1 MELYGFVPMRSSGVL
16 IFDLALRVIG
26 NWLYFQI

>member
-1 MELYGFVPMRSSGVL
+1 MELHAFISLRSSGVL
-16 IFDLALRVIG
+16 IFDLALRGTG